1 MAAAFAGGRESLR
14 ECVMSDS
21 SMMKLDEKGE
31 RDFQFL
37 VNECR
42 KAGVIDQNLY
52 VEYDVKRGL
61 RDSNGAGVLTGL
73 TEISDVTAY
82 KLEDGKKVPADGKL
96 YYQGYDVQDM
106 VKGFAERR
114 YAFEETTYLLLFG
127 ELPNETELKDF
138 VELITTFQTL
148 SNKFIRDVIMKAV
161 SGNIM
166 NSLQKSILTLYSYD
180 DDAEELS
187 VENVLRQSINLI
199 AKLPVI
205 SIYAYWSYLH
215 FRMDESL
222 IIRNPK
228 PEYSTAEN
236 ILSML
241 RPDGRFTELEA
252 KVLDICLVIHA
263 EHGGGNNSTFT
274 THVVTSSGTD
284 TYSATAAAIASL
296 KGYRHG
302 GANLKVRQMFADLK
316 ENVLDWKDEG
326 AIRDYL
332 TKVVRKEAFDKTGL
346 VYGIGH
352 AVYTISDPRQVILR
366 DYAIKLAEA
375 KDRMDELQLYFTVE
389 RIAKEVIAE
398 NRHLFKPLCANVDF
412 YSGFV
417 YDMLGIPEELY
428 TPIFAISR
436 ISGWAAHR
444 MEEII
449 NNGKIIRPAYKY
461 VGTHR
466 TYSAMEDRPE
476 E

>member
-1 MAAAFAGGRESLR
+1 MPDIRLESA
-14 ECVMSDS
+14 MGDS

-82 KLEDGKKVPADGKL
+82 KLVGGTKVPADGKL
-96 YYQGYDVQDM
+96 YYQGYDVQEM

-127 ELPNETELKDF
+127 ELPNETQLKDF
-138 VELITTFQTL
+138 VELITTFQSL

-180 DDAEELS
+180 DDAEDLS

-316 ENVLDWKDEG
+316 DNVNDWKDEG
-326 AIRDYL
+326 QIRDYL
-332 TKVVRKEAFDKTGL
+332 TRLVRKEAFDRTGL

-352 AVYTISDPRQVILR
+352 AVYTLSDPRQVILR
-366 DYAIKLAEA
+366 DYAIKLAEE
-375 KDRMDELQLYFTVE
+375 KDRTDELELYFAVE

-461 VGTHR
+461 VGVHR
-466 TYSAMEDRPE
+466 EYEAMEDRTE

>member
-1 MAAAFAGGRESLR
+1 
-14 ECVMSDS
+14 MSDS
-21 SMMKLDEKGE
+21 NMMKLDEKGE
-31 RDFQFL
+31 QDFQFL

-42 KAGVIDQNLY
+42 NAGIIDQNLY

-138 VELITTFQTL
+138 VELITTFQSL

-180 DDAEELS
+180 DNAEDIS
-187 VENVLRQSINLI
+187 AENVLRQSINLI

-296 KGYRHG
+296 KGFRHG

-316 ENVLDWKDEG
+316 ENVMDWKDEN
-326 AIRDYL
+326 AIREYL

-375 KDRMDELQLYFTVE
+375 KDRMDELELYFTVE
-389 RIAKEVIAE
+389 RIAKEVISE

-466 TYSAMEDRPE
+466 EYCDMEDRPE
-476 E
+476 